1 MISKFLF
8 NFSNFCVIICF
19 LTKLLILGILF
30 STVVNAVFVAKL
42 PRSGNLPSNSM
53 NLAMYSVF
61 QTRSLVL
68 GIFFSISNLSASC
81 LVFQTNPLI
90 SVLFTL
96 ATNLS

>member
-1 MISKFLF
+1 
-8 NFSNFCVIICF
+8 
-19 LTKLLILGILF
+19 
-30 STVVNAVFVAKL
+30 
-42 PRSGNLPSNSM
+42 M

-68 GIFFSISNLSASC
+68 GIFFCISNLSVSY
-81 LVFQTNPLI
+81 LVFQTNPLV